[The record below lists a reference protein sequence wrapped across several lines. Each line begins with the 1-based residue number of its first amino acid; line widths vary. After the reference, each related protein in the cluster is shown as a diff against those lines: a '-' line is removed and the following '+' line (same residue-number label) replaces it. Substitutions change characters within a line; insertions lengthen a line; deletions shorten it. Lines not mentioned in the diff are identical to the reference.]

1 MRIQNGTPSW
11 QKLKFPNPFFQFFP
25 LSRISFSPP
34 AWNLL
39 GSMIMKIYSEPKP
52 LSGKALTA
60 EIDIRSLP
68 KVLLHEHLDGGLRP
82 ATVIEL
88 AKELGYEALPTT
100 DPTDLAK
107 WFHRGAQRGNLPDYL
122 EGFQHTIAVMQTAD
136 ALERVAFEFIEDMYF
151 DGVVYAEVRFAPYH
165 HTERG
170 LTQDEVV
177 AAVVAGLERGE
188 RTYSV
193 EWGLIICAMR
203 HMQNSLEAA
212 ELAIRS
218 REMGV
223 VGFDLAGG
231 EDGFPPK
238 KHVEAFQAIERANF
252 YITIHAGE
260 AYGPESI
267 WQALQYCGAHR
278 LGHATRLRD
287 DITLRPDGSL
297 KLGPLAQYILDRRVP
312 MEMCLLS
319 NLHTGASPSLEDH
332 PFGMFFRRG
341 FRVCLNTDDRLMSD
355 TTMTQETTL
364 ATELFDLNLNE
375 LEKLSLNA
383 MKSAFAPYD
392 KRIKIIFE
400 TIKPAFTTVRATL
413 GQAAGLTD
421 RV

>member
-1 MRIQNGTPSW
+1 MR
-11 QKLKFPNPFFQFFP
+11 
-25 LSRISFSPP
+25 
-34 AWNLL
+34 
-39 GSMIMKIYSEPKP
+39 
-52 LSGKALTA
+52 LSGLNMNHTSNHKMPRGDDL
-60 EIDIRSLP
+60 IGLVDIRKLP

-88 AKELGYEALPTT
+88 AADLGYRDLPTT
-100 DPTDLAK
+100 DPAELAA
-107 WFHRGAQRGNLPDYL
+107 WFHRGAQRGNLPEYL
-122 EGFQHTIAVMQTAD
+122 AGFQHTCGVMQTAA
-136 ALERVAFEFIEDMYF
+136 ALERVAFEFIEDMHA
-151 DGVVYAEVRFAPYH
+151 DGVVYAEVRFAPVF

-177 AAVVAGLERGE
+177 AAVVSGLRRGE
-188 RTYSV
+188 ATYGV
-193 EWGLIICAMR
+193 KWGLIICAMR
-203 HMQNSLEAA
+203 HLKNSLEAA
-212 ELAIRS
+212 ELAIRC
-218 REMGV
+218 RDLGV

-287 DITLRPDGSL
+287 DIEVLPDGTL
-297 KLGPLAQYILDRRVP
+297 KLGRLAQYILDRRVP
-312 MEMCLLS
+312 LEMCLLS
-319 NLHTGASPSLEDH
+319 NLHTGACASLEEH

-355 TTMTQETTL
+355 TSMTKETTL
-364 ATELFDLNLNE
+364 ATRLFNLSLGE

-383 MKSAFAPYD
+383 MKSAFTPFDERLKLIYQ
-392 KRIKIIFE
+392 
-400 TIKPAFTTVRATL
+400 TIKPGFAKARARL
-413 GQAAGLTD
+413 AD
-421 RV
+421 H

>member
-1 MRIQNGTPSW
+1 
-11 QKLKFPNPFFQFFP
+11 
-25 LSRISFSPP
+25 
-34 AWNLL
+34 
-39 GSMIMKIYSEPKP
+39 MKIYKEPKP
-52 LSGKALTA
+52 LSGRSLTA
-60 EIDIRSLP
+60 EIDVRALP
-68 KVLLHEHLDGGLRP
+68 KVLLHEHLDGGLRA
-82 ATVIEL
+82 ATVIDL
-88 AKELGYEALPTT
+88 AKEIDYQSLPTT
-100 DPTDLAK
+100 DPADLAK
-107 WFHRGAQRGNLPDYL
+107 WFHRGAQRGNLPEYL
-122 EGFQHTIAVMQTAD
+122 EGFQHTIAVMQTAE

-151 DGVVYAEVRFAPYH
+151 DGVVYAEVRFAPVF

-218 REMGV
+218 RDLGV

-238 KHVEAFQAIERANF
+238 KHVAAFQAIERANF

-287 DITLRPDGSL
+287 DITHNPDGSL
-297 KLGPLAQYILDRRVP
+297 QLGPLAQYILDRRIP
-312 MEMCLLS
+312 LEMCLLS
-319 NLHTGASPSLEDH
+319 NLHTGASPSLEEH

-364 ATELFDLNLNE
+364 AAELFDLSLNE